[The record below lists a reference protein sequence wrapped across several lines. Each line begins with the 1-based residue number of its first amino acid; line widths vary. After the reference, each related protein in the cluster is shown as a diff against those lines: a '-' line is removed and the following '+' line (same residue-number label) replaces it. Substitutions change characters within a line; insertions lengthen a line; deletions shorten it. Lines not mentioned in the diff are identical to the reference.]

1 MSGDTMGGVQG
12 VLVLSWHRTE
22 VLQGHQALTSSQ
34 DLWILLGS
42 KGAGPPCT
50 HGHPKAPHHWVN
62 SSLSTCV
69 LDTHCIKSI
78 YELLS

>member
-34 DLWILLGS
+34 DLWILLGL

-50 HGHPKAPHHWVN
+50 HGHPKPTLGTT
-62 SSLSTCV
+62 SLGKQFALHLCSRHSLYKV
-69 LDTHCIKSI
+69 YL
-78 YELLS
+78 